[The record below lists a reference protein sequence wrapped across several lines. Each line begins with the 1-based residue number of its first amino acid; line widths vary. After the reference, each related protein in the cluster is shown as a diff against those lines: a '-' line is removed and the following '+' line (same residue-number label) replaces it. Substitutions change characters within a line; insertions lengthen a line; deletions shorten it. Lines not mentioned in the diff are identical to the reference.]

1 MAEEKPKSEED
12 AKLLRKLLKPP
23 KPEKKP
29 ETK

>member
-12 AKLLRKLLKPP
+12 AKLLRKLLKPGR
-23 KPEKKP
+23 KEAKP